1 MTLTATELDRVVAAL
16 SSVLAPEQIL
26 TSKTDRYNRARVPAP
41 FPVHRWAERLPD
53 LAVLPTSTE
62 QVAAVVRIA
71 NELLIPVVPR
81 DGGTGLTDGAVPL
94 RGGIVIDVKRMN
106 QIHELD
112 LVNRTV
118 TVGTG
123 INMLKLN
130 EELARHGLIY
140 PDDPASYP
148 CSLVGGRIGTSGWSL
163 IGARYGHTRDLVLS
177 FDHVL
182 PTGEILHVGDGIGRK
197 ITKSSSGYQLKHL
210 FMGHQGTLGI
220 ATKATLKLF
229 PKPEAELS
237 PFWAFDNYDDAYAC
251 TGALARAGVATFAG
265 AVLFDEWK
273 VAYLRRDDEAYIPQP
288 ADVRALVCAVMY
300 GYEDEVRA
308 GGKRLFRIAKAHGA
322 RYLGDEISEG
332 DWAARHD
339 RYATP
344 LHGRTKDG
352 QVVPMSWH
360 CEDAAINYSAVPAVT
375 KAWHDIVAELRR
387 RTDVFDDWGMFAYTS
402 GSTGADYLTEIDVG
416 IWEQQLDDRAWELW
430 VAAKRD
436 IAAASLAVGGSISA
450 CHGSC
455 REGEVD
461 LVPDELGRGF
471 DVMLDIKR
479 TLDPNNIM
487 NPGKYHLDRAYPGD
501 LAGGPAMSETN
512 AYPYRYAEQ
521 YNPPDPQRVTDVA
534 VTTFEHV
541 YEIDSRLMQRHVLQ
555 QLFPNWDSL
564 RIMHSRH
571 DHLEW
576 MHHHFAGRVVNG
588 SSLLAEIDAESDAAS
603 STTNVW
609 LRPETD

>member
-1 MTLTATELDRVVAAL
+1 MLSVDRLDEVLVAL
-16 SSVLAPEQIL
+16 GTVLGPEQIL
-26 TSKTDRYNRARVPAP
+26 TSRTDRYNRARVPAP
-41 FPVHRWAERLPD
+41 FPVHRWRERLPD

-71 NELLIPVVPR
+71 NDLRIPVVPR

-94 RGGIVIDVKRMN
+94 RGGIVVDVKRMN

-130 EELARHGLIY
+130 EELGRHGLIY

-163 IGARYGHTRDLVLS
+163 IGSRYGHTRDLVLS
-177 FDHVL
+177 FDFVL
-182 PTGEILHVGDGIGRK
+182 PTGDILHVGDGIGRK

-220 ATKATLKLF
+220 ATRATLKLF

-237 PFWAFDNYDDAYAC
+237 PFWAFDKYDDAYAC
-251 TGALARAGVATFAG
+251 IGALARAGVATFAG
-265 AVLFDEWK
+265 AVLFDEHK

-308 GGKRLFRIAKAHGA
+308 GGRRLFRIAREHGA

-344 LHGRTKDG
+344 LHGRTKRG

-360 CEDAAINYSAVPAVT
+360 CEDAAINYSELPRVT
-375 KAWHDIVAELRR
+375 KAWHQIVAELRR
-387 RTDVFDDWGMFAYTS
+387 QTDVFDDWGMFAYTQ
-402 GSTGADYLTEIDVG
+402 GATGADYLTEIDVG

-430 VAAKRD
+430 VNAKRD
-436 IAAASLAVGGSISA
+436 IAAVSIAAGGSISA

-461 LVPDELGRGF
+461 LVPEELGRGF

-487 NPGKYHLDRAYPGD
+487 NPGKYLLDRAYPD
-501 LAGGPAMSETN
+501 APAG
-512 AYPYRYAEQ
+512 
-521 YNPPDPQRVTDVA
+521 V
-534 VTTFEHV
+534 
-541 YEIDSRLMQRHVLQ
+541 SR
-555 QLFPNWDSL
+555 
-564 RIMHSRH
+564 
-571 DHLEW
+571 
-576 MHHHFAGRVVNG
+576 
-588 SSLLAEIDAESDAAS
+588 
-603 STTNVW
+603 
-609 LRPETD
+609 

>member
-1 MTLTATELDRVVAAL
+1 MTLAVDELERVVTAL
-16 SSVLAPEQIL
+16 GTVLSPDQIL
-26 TSKTDRYNRARVPAP
+26 TSRTDRFNRARVPAP
-41 FPVHRWAERLPD
+41 FPVHRWDERLPD
-53 LAVLPTSTE
+53 LAVMPTSTE
-62 QVAAVVRIA
+62 QVSAVVRIA
-71 NELLIPVVPR
+71 NDLRIPVVPR

-94 RGGIVIDVKRMN
+94 RGGIVVDVKRMN

-130 EELARHGLIY
+130 EQLGRYGLIY

-182 PTGEILHVGDGIGRK
+182 PTGDVMHVGDGIGRK

-237 PFWAFDNYDDAYAC
+237 PFWSFDNYDDAYAC

-308 GGKRLFRIAKAHGA
+308 GGKRLFRIAKEHGA

-344 LHGRTKDG
+344 LHGRTRDG
-352 QVVPMSWH
+352 QVIPMSWH
-360 CEDAAINYSAVPAVT
+360 CEDAAVNYSAVPAVT
-375 KAWHDIVAELRR
+375 KAWHEIVADLRR

-402 GSTGADYLTEIDVG
+402 GSTGADYLTEIDIG
-416 IWEQQLDDRAWELW
+416 IWEQQLDDRAWQLW
-430 VAAKRD
+430 VRAKRD
-436 IAAASLAVGGSISA
+436 IAAASLRAGGSISA

-487 NPGKYHLDRAYPGD
+487 NPGKYLLDRAY
-501 LAGGPAMSETN
+501 APAAQEVS
-512 AYPYRYAEQ
+512 
-521 YNPPDPQRVTDVA
+521 
-534 VTTFEHV
+534 
-541 YEIDSRLMQRHVLQ
+541 
-555 QLFPNWDSL
+555 
-564 RIMHSRH
+564 
-571 DHLEW
+571 
-576 MHHHFAGRVVNG
+576 
-588 SSLLAEIDAESDAAS
+588 
-603 STTNVW
+603 
-609 LRPETD
+609 